1 MSISTTLRTHTMR
14 KPRNKRQD
22 TRPDWKIQQEEAGYI
37 EVPKQK
43 PLVRPLEAKTD
54 NQAAYMKAIVS
65 YKVVFGVGPAGTGKT
80 YIAAAMAAQAFLDKE
95 VEQIIITRPV
105 VEAADEEMGFLPGE
119 LQEKYAPY
127 LIPFLDVLNE
137 RLGKSRVQY
146 MLECG
151 QLEAAPLAYMRGR
164 TFNRSFMILDEAQNT
179 TPGGMKM
186 FLTRIGTDSNV
197 VVNGDIT
204 QKDIEGESGLTDAI
218 NRLAFIPSIK
228 VVQFNVADIVRSSI
242 CGEIAHAYQTP
253 ITPRFNDR

>member
-1 MSISTTLRTHTMR
+1 MR

-22 TRPDWKIQQEEAGYI
+22 TRPEWKLQQENAGYI
-37 EVPKQK
+37 EAPNLK
-43 PLVRPLEAKTD
+43 PLARPLEAKTD
-54 NQAAYMKAIVS
+54 NQAAYMKAIGN

-146 MLECG
+146 MLESG

-186 FLTRIGTDSNV
+186 LLTRIGYDTNV

-204 QKDIEGESGLTDAI
+204 QKDIAGESGLTDAI

-228 VVQFNVADIVRSSI
+228 VVQFGVADIVRSGI
-242 CGEIAHAYQTP
+242 CGEIVHAYQNP